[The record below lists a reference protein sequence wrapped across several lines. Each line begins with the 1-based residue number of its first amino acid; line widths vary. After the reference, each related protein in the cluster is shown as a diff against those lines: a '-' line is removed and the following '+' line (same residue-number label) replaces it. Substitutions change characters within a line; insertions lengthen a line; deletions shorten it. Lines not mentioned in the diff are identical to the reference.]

1 MSPEF
6 FFILGLAV
14 EKGIGQ
20 LVVVVN
26 ELTKR
31 CGMVPVRGVLRIDG
45 EQSDIGRMRSVP
57 GVTISK
63 KSR

>member
-1 MSPEF
+1 
-6 FFILGLAV
+6 
-14 EKGIGQ
+14 
-20 LVVVVN
+20 VN